1 MDAVH
6 VLVAGLIAGLVG
18 MNIAATLKVHASS
31 FYEKKQKSIQYV
43 LIWLVPI
50 LGAILC
56 YGLARQNDG
65 PHRGKYSEDTSL
77 YDDGNVGVE
86 NANVDYF
93 GGGHHSD

>member
-1 MDAVH
+1 MGGGH
-6 VLVAGLIAGLVG
+6 VLIGSLIAGLVG

-31 FYEKKQKSIQYV
+31 FYEKKQKSIQYA
-43 LIWLVPI
+43 LIWLVPV

-56 YGLARQNDG
+56 YELARQNDG
-65 PHRGKYSEDTSL
+65 PHSGKYSEDPSL
-77 YDDGNVGVE
+77 YDDGNVGIE

>member
-1 MDAVH
+1 MDAGY
-6 VLVAGLIAGLVG
+6 VLVAGLIAGLIG

-43 LIWLVPI
+43 LIWLVPV

-65 PHRGKYSEDTSL
+65 PHSGKYPEYTSL
-77 YDDGNVGVE
+77 YEDGSVGVE